1 MDKYN
6 QGKIKVKALF
16 FVSVFENKFTV

>member
-6 QGKIKVKALF
+6 QGKIKVKSLF